1 MKLSPLTIFFF
12 AISISAVIL
21 CLGYFQHWAPKTA
34 EAANFKALQEQLETI
49 GAQLPKQKKNVDD
62 ATQLRNEA
70 AAQWQ
75 SIVLRKTPPSSVEQG
90 GINLGVNRFHLIND
104 AVRFRNNI
112 QMDVNRQLKVGGVRV
127 LSGVRVPPFPDNS
140 LTIIEEG
147 FNYPRLGFPARVYDF
162 GTIRVEGSMEQI
174 RRNVESWSNMPNYL
188 AVVDGL
194 RIDGTPP
201 KLIGSYNLSLVMYIR
216 AKDIYPPV
224 PEVPGAEAPAGGSGP
239 IGGIGG
245 GGGGG
250 GGGLN
255 PTAPAGGGGGG
266 GGEQRMQ
273 RVQMP
278 Q

>member
-1 MKLSPLTIFFF
+1 MKLTPWTIFFLAF
-12 AISISAVIL
+12 SVSAVIL
-21 CLGYFQHWAPKTA
+21 SLGWFQHWAPKTA
-34 EAANFKALQEQLETI
+34 EAANYNALRDQLTTI
-49 GAQLPKQKKNVDD
+49 GSQLNRQKQNVEA

-75 SIVLRKTPPSSVEQG
+75 SVVLRKTPPSSVDQG
-90 GINLGVNRFHLIND
+90 GINLSVNRFHLIND
-104 AVRFRNNI
+104 AVRFRNSI
-112 QMDVNRQLKVGGVRV
+112 QMDINRQLKVGGVRV

-162 GTIRVEGSMEQI
+162 GTVRVEGSMEQI

-201 KLIGSYNLSLVMYIR
+201 KLIGSYNLSLLMYIR

-224 PEVPGAEAPAGGSGP
+224 PEVPGTEAPGGAGG
-239 IGGIGG
+239 GGLGG
-245 GGGGG
+245 GGGLAPGGGG
-250 GGGLN
+250 GGGL
-255 PTAPAGGGGGG
+255 APSAVG
-266 GGEQRMQ
+266 R
-273 RVQMP
+273 
-278 Q
+278 